1 MCLIF
6 GYMSPNNKSVFDIFA
21 IMFTN
26 CNPQNWF
33 MLSYVRHYPHM
44 RIFMGFT
51 VIIHCLGPR
60 IYEILGHM
68 RGHMLRGNFCH
79 TTYPITNRL
88 YTNVRKLPYRLKGH
102 VKFDMHLNSLLYIS
116 AMMILHTI
124 PC

>member
-1 MCLIF
+1 MKNQLSFIF
-6 GYMSPNNKSVFDIFA
+6 GYVSPNNKSVFDIFA

-51 VIIHCLGPR
+51 VIIYCLGPR

-68 RGHMLRGNFCH
+68 LRGDFCH
-79 TTYPITNRL
+79 TTYPITN
-88 YTNVRKLPYRLKGH
+88 
-102 VKFDMHLNSLLYIS
+102 
-116 AMMILHTI
+116 I
-124 PC
+124 PM